1 VKLIAPATSGVDR
14 EIDQLLVQHILNIP
28 SLVCTWFTVCV
39 RREEGQTMAEYG
51 ILIAVIAIVVVIAAA
66 TLGSSISGLFSATS
80 HKV

>member
-1 VKLIAPATSGVDR
+1 MLDIRSFVSTWLM
-14 EIDQLLVQHILNIP
+14 
-28 SLVCTWFTVCV
+28 VCL